1 LPDPL
6 QGLPR
11 PSQLPRRRVTRD
23 CIMGTSDSSIEVR
36 SEAVNTNHG
45 TELDSGALK
54 RKLVTLFR
62 VFQEGGVVAATTLLW
77 QRIDLHVRLFA
88 SRRVESVTLDGCT
101 FNLKQIPNS
110 PMKLVL
116 LGGEYESFERRAV
129 LQYVDPAQPVI
140 ELGGC
145 IGVVACI
152 TNRMLNDA
160 RSHVVVEA
168 NPEVVPLL
176 EESRLSNRC
185 EFEIVNA
192 AITYGQPFATF
203 SPSRDL
209 WSNSISR
216 EDRGATVTVPAT
228 RLRDIVEGRNF
239 NSFTLICDIEG
250 YEYELVLNEA
260 DMLQKADTII
270 LETHARVIGEAK
282 TTQLLDRLKEIGF
295 RMIDQESIV
304 VVMKRLRV

>member
-1 LPDPL
+1 
-6 QGLPR
+6 
-11 PSQLPRRRVTRD
+11 
-23 CIMGTSDSSIEVR
+23 M
-36 SEAVNTNHG
+36 NTNNGNDRH
-45 TELDSGALK
+45 SGALK
-54 RKLVTLFR
+54 RRLATLSR
-62 VFQEGGVVAATTLLW
+62 VFQDGGVTAAITLLW
-77 QRIDLHVRLFA
+77 QRMDLHVRLWA
-88 SRRVESVTLDGCT
+88 SRGIEAVTLDGCT

-116 LGGEYESFERRAV
+116 LEGDYESFERRAV

-152 TNRMLNDA
+152 TNRMLKNA
-160 RSHVVVEA
+160 KSHVVVEA

-185 EFEIVNA
+185 EFEVVNA
-192 AITYGQPFATF
+192 AITYDQPFVTF

-209 WSNSISR
+209 WSNSISK
-216 EDRGATVTVPAT
+216 EDLGPTVTVPAT
-228 RLRDIVEGRNF
+228 RLHDIVKSRNF

-250 YEYELVLNEA
+250 HEYELVLNEA
-260 DMLQKADTII
+260 DVLQKADTII

-282 TTQLLDRLKEIGF
+282 TTQLLDRLEEIGF
-295 RMIDQESIV
+295 HMIDQESIV
-304 VVMKRLRV
+304 IVMKRLPV

>member
-1 LPDPL
+1 
-6 QGLPR
+6 
-11 PSQLPRRRVTRD
+11 
-23 CIMGTSDSSIEVR
+23 M
-36 SEAVNTNHG
+36 NTNQG
-45 TELDSGALK
+45 NEGDSGALK
-54 RKLVTLFR
+54 RRLVTLFR
-62 VFQEGGVVAATTLLW
+62 VFREGGVVAATTLLW
-77 QRIDLHVRLFA
+77 QRIDLHLRLLA
-88 SRRVESVTLDGCT
+88 SRGIESVTLDGCT

-152 TNRMLNDA
+152 TNRLLKDA
-160 RSHVVVEA
+160 KSHVVVEA

-176 EESRLSNRC
+176 EESKLSNQC
-185 EFEIVNA
+185 EFEVVNA
-192 AITYGQPFATF
+192 AITYDQPFATF

-209 WSNSISR
+209 WSNSISQK
-216 EDRGATVTVPAT
+216 DRGTIVTVPAT
-228 RLRDIVEGRNF
+228 RLHDIVKSRNF

-250 YEYELVLNEA
+250 HEYDLVLNEA
-260 DMLQKADTII
+260 DVLQRADTII
-270 LETHARVIGEAK
+270 LETHARIIGEAK
-282 TTQLLDRLKEIGF
+282 TAQMLDRLKEIGF

-304 VVMKRLRV
+304 IVMKRLQV